1 MWNAK
6 TNRWIKDV
14 ITSSVRNCS
23 RRREEAKKKTKN
35 VRWLNWFH
43 YYVWFEN
50 LPSFDEPSRRPVM
63 GGEGGGGLLPLRLPS
78 ACLTA
83 CLAYR
88 SETQTPAGCRPEEG
102 WIITQNSVSLCPALC
117 LQGPPDRCDH
127 DSFLIPPA
135 EKKTP
140 SSATNVRN

>member
-1 MWNAK
+1 
-6 TNRWIKDV
+6 
-14 ITSSVRNCS
+14 
-23 RRREEAKKKTKN
+23 
-35 VRWLNWFH
+35 
-43 YYVWFEN
+43 
-50 LPSFDEPSRRPVM
+50 M

-135 EKKTP
+135 EKNSIFGNQRSKLVTAKSNIHCLP
-140 SSATNVRN
+140 GSACLLDILNS